1 MFHQMENVSQEL
13 IKLSIISNG
22 FLLSDI
28 ASSSLDSTLCL
39 WNAEDG
45 KLLNQIS
52 LGPVDLWTIAFS
64 PDSKFVISGSNDG
77 KISMYN
83 VATGKAEQVLDPQN
97 GKFTLSLAYSCGKC

>member
-1 MFHQMENVSQEL
+1 MENVSQEL
-13 IKLSIISNG
+13 FKLSIILNA
-22 FLLSDI
+22 FLLPDI